1 MQFMDE
7 HSTPITACP
16 TISKNPL
23 DLFKLYFL
31 VKERGGFL
39 EVRTN
44 KMLVFSTGFESE
56 DMLSNS
62 FICFIQVTK
71 NKTWKDIAGSL
82 GIGAS
87 SSAAYTLRK
96 HYTKHLLP
104 FECKFDRGGIDPQP
118 LINQVETTS
127 KKKGAKVAPVPSPG
141 SSNSQ
146 DSFQGANNNST
157 SSMDGFNSMP
167 PSAAGGSGGPPTP
180 YGAHP
185 PPPSEYNQQ
194 SNSSGPGGNSG
205 SNAGTNSTPPL
216 RPPTQ
221 SPVAPPP
228 SGPSPTQPHPHSGK
242 RKFYKITFVLV
253 N

>member
-1 MQFMDE
+1 M
-7 HSTPITACP
+7 
-16 TISKNPL
+16 
-23 DLFKLYFL
+23 
-31 VKERGGFL
+31 
-39 EVRTN
+39 
-44 KMLVFSTGFESE
+44 
-56 DMLSNS
+56 
-62 FICFIQVTK
+62 TK

-118 LINQVETTS
+118 LINQVESTS

-157 SSMDGFNSMP
+157 SSMDGFNST
-167 PSAAGGSGGPPTP
+167 SGGPPTP
-180 YGAHP
+180 YGVH
-185 PPPSEYNQQ
+185 PPSEYNQT
-194 SNSSGPGGNSG
+194 NSSSSAPGSGNSGPGGNASSG
-205 SNAGTNSTPPL
+205 ASSNSTPPL
-216 RPPTQ
+216 RPPAQ

-228 SGPSPTQPHPHSGK
+228 QTGPTPPQPPHSHSGK
-242 RKFYKITFVLV
+242 QNNFHTPTLFLQKNPFISLITNYFQKSSPGSSLIREKSA
-253 N
+253 

>member
-1 MQFMDE
+1 M
-7 HSTPITACP
+7 
-16 TISKNPL
+16 
-23 DLFKLYFL
+23 
-31 VKERGGFL
+31 
-39 EVRTN
+39 
-44 KMLVFSTGFESE
+44 
-56 DMLSNS
+56 
-62 FICFIQVTK
+62 QVTK

-118 LINQVETTS
+118 LINQVESTS
-127 KKKGAKVAPVPSPG
+127 KKKGPKVAPVPSPG

-167 PSAAGGSGGPPTP
+167 SAGTSGGPPAP
-180 YGAHP
+180 YGVHP
-185 PPPSEYNQQ
+185 PSDYNQ
-194 SNSSGPGGNSG
+194 SNSGSASGPVGPGGNSSGG
-205 SNAGTNSTPPL
+205 SSNSTPPL

-228 SGPSPTQPHPHSGK
+228 QSAQTPPQPPHPHTGK
-242 RKFYKITFVLV
+242 KLGEASVNFFWSFVV
-253 N
+253 WFF